1 MVGTIQ
7 FFTDYVVLIY
17 LILFIALIFTLRR
30 FYQTRRELGGAV
42 FGLEVDIARRNQA
55 RASAILVGIG
65 ILALAEFVLV
75 VYLVPSLPGLTT
87 LYTPTNDLAAPVS
100 ATLPAEILATR
111 NALTPSVDV
120 PSGLIGCIPGQIMI
134 TSPEPG
140 EQIRGKIMLMG
151 TADIPN
157 FGFYKYEFSPSGV
170 EDWMTIQ
177 AGRELKS
184 EESLGEWDTSEIPP
198 GDYLL
203 RLVVVDNQGQAMP
216 ACIVSVRILIP

>member
-30 FYQTRRELGGAV
+30 FHQTRRELGGAV

-75 VYLVPSLPGLTT
+75 VFLVPSLPGLTT

-100 ATLPAEILATR
+100 ATVPAEILATR

-120 PSGLIGCIPGQIMI
+120 PGGLIGCIPGQIMI

-140 EQIRGKIMLMG
+140 EQIRGSIMLMG

-157 FGFYKYEFSPSGV
+157 FGFYKYEYSPSGA
-170 EDWMTIQ
+170 EDWITIQ
-177 AGRELKS
+177 AGRESRS

-203 RLVVVDNQGQAMP
+203 RLVVRDNEGQALP